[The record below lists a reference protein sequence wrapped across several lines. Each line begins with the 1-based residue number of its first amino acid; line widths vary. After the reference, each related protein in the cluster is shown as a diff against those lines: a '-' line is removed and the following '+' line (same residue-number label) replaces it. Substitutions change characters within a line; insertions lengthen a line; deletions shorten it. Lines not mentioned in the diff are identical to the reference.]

1 MIELVSRELL
11 GKSQKID
18 QKKRLDF
25 TGDFPEK
32 PEKSQ
37 RKREEKTVKIPRK
50 ALIKSMT
57 Q

>member
-1 MIELVSRELL
+1 M
-11 GKSQKID
+11 
-18 QKKRLDF
+18 LDF

-37 RKREEKTVKIPRK
+37 RKREKKPIKIHRK

-57 Q
+57 